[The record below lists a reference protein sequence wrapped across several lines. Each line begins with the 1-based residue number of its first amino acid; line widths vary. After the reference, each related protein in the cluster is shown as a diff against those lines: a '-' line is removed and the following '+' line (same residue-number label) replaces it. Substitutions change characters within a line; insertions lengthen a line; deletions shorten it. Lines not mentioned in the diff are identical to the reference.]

1 MDLYFYLALYAV
13 LCIISGVWS
22 EYRYK
27 KGVEDG
33 NDLLKT
39 STSQGGDD
47 SSSVKTTNTV
57 SVEDGGKTIKIG
69 FSTGES
75 KIDNADEAAKKI
87 ADNIIKQAG
96 GKDIKSQGK

>member
-39 STSQGGDD
+39 SPDFKKVLSQMVWEEQLYGARQMINLL
-47 SSSVKTTNTV
+47 T
-57 SVEDGGKTIKIG
+57 
-69 FSTGES
+69 
-75 KIDNADEAAKKI
+75 KK
-87 ADNIIKQAG
+87 NIIKLDEKTGIVYGIADSSYDVRTDEDA
-96 GKDIKSQGK
+96 KRFLNDV